1 MALPRMGRRLNR
13 DAMMY
18 GWLLIGTS
26 VGFRA
31 PALQNTVYTL
41 RDSDDRSEGNAG
53 IGCSAA
59 TRWGF
64 GHLAGDFATHDHK
77 SPATVV
83 FFFSEAPPGG
93 LAIWLDY
100 SYSSSIEERILQI

>member
-1 MALPRMGRRLNR
+1 
-13 DAMMY
+13 MY